1 MRRYISKGEEGNNG
15 SFKEDPNGGYFHK
28 CANGRKRK
36 RRILELEDEEVVL

>member
-1 MRRYISKGEEGNNG
+1 MRRHISKGEEGNNG
-15 SFKEDPNGGYFHK
+15 SFKEDLNGGYFHN